1 MIHSVTRYRRYIL
14 VHSPLIEGRP
24 QSARQR
30 DSCDRRTAHELRPP
44 LSHIEGFVTSSRRTD
59 VHWDDDTRSEFIAQ
73 IDLEANRFAELVES
87 LCTPV
92 ERSGTWAGP
101 AERGLAPW
109 SAAERGFTARTPEM
123 VLTQPASVV
132 QRALHRVR
140 GLLEDSPRRLNVGDE
155 SDYMWTFVQRIR
167 RKIEPDRAHPR

>member
-1 MIHSVTRYRRYIL
+1 M
-14 VHSPLIEGRP
+14 HSPLIEGRP

-87 LCTPV
+87 LCTPW
-92 ERSGTWAGP
+92 SA
-101 AERGLAPW
+101 AERGLAPR
-109 SAAERGFTARTPEM
+109 SAGWPRGAQRSVGSLRARRKWCSLSQLQWFSARSIEFAVYSKT
-123 VLTQPASVV
+123 
-132 QRALHRVR
+132 VR
-140 GLLEDSPRRLNVGDE
+140 GG
-155 SDYMWTFVQRIR
+155 
-167 RKIEPDRAHPR
+167 